1 MSKTLDA
8 RQLGLT
14 AGAIFAGAS
23 LATVSAAC
31 ATPVPEAAAAPTTV
45 GAAQVERGSSPTVAS
60 DVVRVAHPAG
70 TFSYSQ
76 DAVASPQE
84 LARAFGGVDRVLCGA
99 GEGLEAAG
107 AEVPGQDQDA
117 AQWQITVD
125 GDGVEAAYTASLG
138 DLAQDGSYRAVMGCT
153 CLGNP
158 ADGRA
163 TANADVC
170 GVTLSSILDKAGLA
184 EGANTVTFVAADGTE
199 ESLPLSYVLQRM
211 SLIVYEAGGEPLANS
226 MGGVNQ
232 LWLGATAAR
241 YFTRDVVE
249 IRVEARDAADVPA
262 APGTPEA
269 GDAYANR
276 PNVGVLGAEASEVA

>member
-1 MSKTLDA
+1 MSKTFDA

-14 AGAIFAGAS
+14 AGAVFAGAS
-23 LATVSAAC
+23 LAAVSAAC
-31 ATPVPEAAAAPTTV
+31 ATPVPEAAAAPTAV
-45 GAAQVERGSSPTVAS
+45 GTAQVERESSLAVAS

-70 TFSYSQ
+70 VFSYSQ

-99 GEGLEAAG
+99 GEGLEAAE
-107 AEVPGQDQDA
+107 APGQGQDA
-117 AQWQITVD
+117 AQWQITVG

-226 MGGVNQ
+226 MGGVNP

-269 GDAYANR
+269 GDAYVNR
-276 PNVGVLGAEASEVA
+276 PNVGVLGAEADGVA